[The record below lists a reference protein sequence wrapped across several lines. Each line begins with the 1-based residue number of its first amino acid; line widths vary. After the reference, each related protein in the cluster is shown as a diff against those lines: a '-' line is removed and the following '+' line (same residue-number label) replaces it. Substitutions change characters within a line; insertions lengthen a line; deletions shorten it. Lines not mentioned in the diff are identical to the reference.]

1 MAMKL
6 SKFILVAVCAL
17 LIVLVLLKLV
27 IHQQETKHQLQQEDT
42 DKELVVAL
50 NQSCCSTAMQYKV
63 EYLCSREIS
72 SLVSHCSCSDYL
84 MCKLVMVTALSSNH
98 FVESIDFFGSV
109 YAYFPQVKIIV
120 YDLGLTMNEV
130 SRIQSYCNVLEV
142 RKFNLTRYPS
152 HIKDLHNYAW
162 KIFIISEMSEE
173 HELFFYCD
181 ASCRMKSIIPHYLP
195 NILKCPVLPVSWL
208 PDSIVKTT
216 HDGMLK
222 YLGVQKS
229 RQELEQLLPHGFQAI
244 VIFWANV
251 VLKEKFL
258 PSLVDCA
265 SHLECI
271 APNGSHLWG
280 CYKALKPIIILV
292 VSQIRPICS
301 KYFATQRL
309 WWHSGSSG
317 QAEQNGTSWRWPFS
331 NDAIQQQD
339 ELPVQHIVY
348 SCRGGCSD
356 RHFRHFSIR
365 GLAFL
370 VLFVAGIIYKLNGC

>member
-280 CYKALKPIIILV
+280 CYKALKPIYWWCHRYDQSALNILLLRDFGDTLVALDKQSRTELVDVDRSPTMQYNNRMSYQCNISYTAVEEAAQTGISGISVFV
-292 VSQIRPICS
+292 V
-301 KYFATQRL
+301 L
-309 WWHSGSSG
+309 
-317 QAEQNGTSWRWPFS
+317 
-331 NDAIQQQD
+331 
-339 ELPVQHIVY
+339 L
-348 SCRGGCSD
+348 
-356 RHFRHFSIR
+356 
-365 GLAFL
+365 FL